1 MVTVQKAPVLVV
13 VQLSGGNDFLNTIV
27 PYDNGIYHDSR
38 PTVAL
43 DGDAVIRI
51 DAEIGFHPNM
61 EPLAELYREGRVA
74 LVQGIGYP
82 NQNRSHFR
90 GMDIWHTCEPD
101 RIATEGWLGKVIR
114 DLDPEHEN
122 VLTGV
127 SFGKGLPRA
136 MAAPGVP
143 VTSVAE
149 LDTYGLLTGIDSRDQ
164 RQEAL
169 EIFRWMY
176 TPALGSGM
184 VMEYLS
190 QTGMDVLAGADILKQ
205 APAQYSSTVQ
215 YEDTPIGRSLRDVAR
230 VHLANL
236 GTRVF
241 YAQQGGYDTHAS
253 QLPTHPRLVG
263 ELARAIN
270 AFFRDLREHDAS
282 EEVVML
288 VFTEFGRRIK
298 DNGSGTDHG
307 SGGGAYL
314 IGERVRGGLYGRYPS
329 LEPREQLHGE
339 DLAHHVDFRSVYAT
353 LVEQWLGLDS
363 KPIVGATYEQ
373 LHPFEDSGLGTQD
386 SVGRRS

>member
-1 MVTVQKAPVLVV
+1 MVSVEKPPVLVV

-38 PTVAL
+38 PTVGL
-43 DGDAVIRI
+43 DGDQVIQI
-51 DAEIGFHPNM
+51 DSRIGFHPNM
-61 EPLAELYREGRVA
+61 DLLSQLYQEGRLA
-74 LVQGIGYP
+74 LIQGIGYP

-90 GMDIWHTCEPD
+90 GMDIWHTCQPD
-101 RIATEGWLGKVIR
+101 TIATEGWLGKVIR

-143 VTSVAE
+143 VTSVGE
-149 LDTYGLLTGIDSRDQ
+149 LESYGLLTGVAAHDQ

-169 EIFRWMY
+169 EIFKWMY

-184 VMEYLS
+184 VMDYLS
-190 QTGMDVLAGADILKQ
+190 RTGLDVLTGAEILKQ
-205 APAQYSSTVQ
+205 APARYTSTVE
-215 YEDTPIGRSLRDVAR
+215 YDDTPIGRSLRDVAR
-230 VHLANL
+230 VHLAGL
-236 GTRVF
+236 GTRIF
-241 YAQQGGYDTHAS
+241 YTQQGGYDTHAS

-263 ELARAIN
+263 ELSRAIS
-270 AFFRDLREHDAS
+270 AFFRDLREHDAAN
-282 EEVVML
+282 EVVML

-314 IGERVRGGLYGRYPS
+314 IGERINGGLYGEYPS

-339 DLAHHVDFRSVYAT
+339 DLRHHVDFRSVYAT
-353 LVEQWLGLDS
+353 VVEQWLGLDS
-363 KPIVGATYEQ
+363 KPIVGGTYEQ
-373 LHPFEDSGLGTQD
+373 LHPFED
-386 SVGRRS
+386 

>member
-1 MVTVQKAPVLVV
+1 MVTAQKPPVLVV

-27 PYDNGIYHDSR
+27 PYDNGVYHDSR
-38 PTVAL
+38 PTVSLKAEQ
-43 DGDAVIRI
+43 VIRI
-51 DAEIGFHPNM
+51 DASIGFHPNM
-61 EPLAELYREGRVA
+61 GPLNELYAAGKVA
-74 LVQGIGYP
+74 LIQGIGYP

-101 RIATEGWLGKVIR
+101 TLATEGWLGKAVR

-136 MAAPGVP
+136 MAAQGVP

-149 LDTYGLLTGIDSRDQ
+149 LDSYGLLTGISSKDQ

-169 EIFRWMY
+169 EIFKWMY

-184 VMEYLS
+184 VMDYLS
-190 QTGMDVLAGADILKQ
+190 RTGMDVLAGADILKQ
-205 APAQYSSTVQ
+205 APALYSSSVQ
-215 YEDTPIGRSLRDVAR
+215 YDDTPIGRSLRDVAR
-230 VHLANL
+230 VHLAGL
-236 GTRVF
+236 GTRIF

-253 QLPTHPRLVG
+253 QLPTHPRLVA
-263 ELARAIN
+263 EFCRAI
-270 AFFRDLREHDAS
+270 AHFFQDLREHNAS
-282 EEVVML
+282 EEIVML

-314 IGERVRGGLYGRYPS
+314 IGERIKGGLYGEYPS
-329 LEPREQLHGE
+329 LDPREQLNGE
-339 DLAHHVDFRSVYAT
+339 DLRHHVDFRSVYAT
-353 LVEQWLGLDS
+353 LIEQWLGLDS
-363 KPIVGATYEQ
+363 KPIVGGTYEQ
-373 LHPFEDSGLGTQD
+373 LRPFA
-386 SVGRRS
+386 